1 MLGLQL
7 SSPIVDMDCV
17 SSNVRAPVRAD
28 ADAASHPACPPPTTI
43 TSYDDDGFIDSF
55 AADDDDDDDEE
66 GRAVEAA
73 VLEKEVTHRLVVIDN
88 VESIMTAVF
97 IVDVCTRSIVPPSV
111 GAAAPEEHCVGWL
124 GAGRERLV
132 REWGDDNDDVQH
144 PSVA

>member
-73 VLEKEVTHRLVVIDN
+73 VLEKEVTHRLVAINN

-97 IVDVCTRSIVPPSV
+97 IVDVLQDLLYRRVLRPRR
-111 GAAAPEEHCVGWL
+111 HCVGWL